1 VKVIVKILFVIFLFS
16 ISSCKND
23 KVEINKKKEGNRIK
37 FGLVVHGGAG
47 NVTRGKYTAEEEKK
61 YIAKM
66 KEALSIGYKILKE
79 GGTALNAVE
88 NTIKVL
94 EDSPLFNAGKGAVFT
109 SNGINELDAAIMDGK
124 TLEAGAVAGIKH
136 IKNPITLA
144 RKIMEN
150 SKHVMLIGEG
160 AEIFAKEQG
169 LEIVNNKYFY
179 TDKRWQSLQKI
190 KAEERKKKSK
200 NERSEINKNDDSKF
214 GTVGCAALDKDGNL
228 AAGTSTGGMTN
239 KKYGRVGDVPIIG
252 AGTYANNNTCAL
264 SATGH
269 GEYFIRNV
277 VTHDISALMEYKNLS
292 INEAAWE
299 VVMNKL
305 VKQNGSGGVIGIDK
319 NGNITMTFN
328 SKGMFR
334 GFITDEG
341 KSVVKM
347 YED

>member
-1 VKVIVKILFVIFLFS
+1 MKTSAKILLIIFLLS
-16 ISSCKND
+16 ALSCENTKD
-23 KVEINKKKEGNRIK
+23 EINKEKNKVK
-37 FGLVVHGGAG
+37 FGLVIHGGAG
-47 NVTRGKYTAEEEKK
+47 NVTKGRYTAEEEKN

-66 KEALSIGYKILKE
+66 NEALSVGYKILKE
-79 GGTALNAVE
+79 GGRALDAVE

-124 TLEAGAVAGIKH
+124 TLEAGAVAGIKR
-136 IKNPITLA
+136 IKNPIILA

-150 SKHVMLIGEG
+150 SKHVMLVGEG
-160 AEIFAKEQG
+160 AEIFAKEQN
-169 LEIVNNKYFY
+169 LEIVDNEYFH

-200 NERSEINKNDDSKF
+200 NKSGDINKNTNSKF
-214 GTVGCAALDKDGNL
+214 GTVGCAALDKNGNL

-292 INEAAWE
+292 INEAARE